1 MKKNFRILAVI
12 ALIAISLLTFV
23 SCETSPATTGTPSTE
38 TSETIIIGLTGSI
51 YEELWNPV
59 KETLAKEGI
68 NIKLQQFTAFNLPN
82 AALDDGSIHLNAF
95 QHHAYLNNEIANFG
109 YDIVD
114 ISDTIVI
121 AMNLY
126 SDKIESVDEIKDGDT
141 ILIPND
147 ATNKGRALKLLAS
160 AGLLT
165 LDTEVALPDIA
176 NITSKKVDFT
186 LVEQDASTI
195 PQSVSDTKV
204 AAAVVNGNYGLSF
217 GLNPDYCI
225 FKETEYA
232 DNSYFCVIAART
244 EDKDNPTYK
253 RIVEVFCSETT
264 KQICEEQLG
273 GFFVPVWDK

>member
-1 MKKNFRILAVI
+1 MKKNIRILAVLAI
-12 ALIAISLLTFV
+12 IAITLVSLV
-23 SCETSPATTGTPSTE
+23 SCSDSKD
-38 TSETIIIGLTGSI
+38 TIKIGLTGQV
-51 YEELWNPV
+51 YEEIWNPV

-68 NIKLQQFTAFNLPN
+68 NIELVQFTAFNLPN
-82 AALDDGSIHLNAF
+82 AALNDGEIQLNAF
-95 QHHAYLNNEIANFG
+95 QHHAYLNKEIADFG

-121 AMNLY
+121 AMNIY
-126 SDKIESVDEIKDGDT
+126 SDKIESVDEIKEGDT

-147 ATNKGRALKLLAS
+147 ATNKGRALKLLAN

-165 LDTEVALPDIA
+165 LDTAVALPDIA
-176 NITSKKVDFT
+176 NITSKKVEFT

-195 PQSVSDTKV
+195 PQSVSDSKV

-217 GLNPDYCI
+217 NLNPDYCI
-225 FKETEYA
+225 FNETQYD

-264 KQICEEQLG
+264 KQICEEKLG

>member
-1 MKKNFRILAVI
+1 MKKYFRILAVI
-12 ALIAISLLTFV
+12 ALIAISLVTLV
-23 SCETSPATTGTPSTE
+23 SCNSTSDPTE
-38 TSETIIIGLTGSI
+38 TPTTIKIGLTGAI

-68 NIKLQQFTAFNLPN
+68 NIELVQFTAFNLPN
-82 AALDDGSIHLNAF
+82 AALNDGEIQLNAF
-95 QHHAYLNNEIANFG
+95 QHHAYLNNEVQSFG

-126 SDKIESVDEIKDGDT
+126 SDKIKSVDEIKAGDT

-165 LDTEVALPDIA
+165 LDTQVALPDVA

-195 PQSVSDTKV
+195 PQSVSDKKV

-264 KQICEEQLG
+264 KKICQEELG

>member
-1 MKKNFRILAVI
+1 MKKNIRII
-12 ALIAISLLTFV
+12 ALITVLALALVSLV
-23 SCETSPATTGTPSTE
+23 ACKEPAGTEKAP
-38 TSETIIIGLTGSI
+38 ETIKIGLTGSI

-68 NIKLQQFTAFNLPN
+68 NIELVQFTAFNLPN
-82 AALDDGSIHLNAF
+82 AALDSGEIQLNAF
-95 QHHAYLNNEIANFG
+95 QHHAYFENEKSTFG
-109 YDIVD
+109 YKLTD

-126 SDKIESVDEIKDGDT
+126 SDKIENVDSIKDGDT

-165 LDTEVALPDIA
+165 LDTEIALPDVA

-195 PQSVSDTKV
+195 PQSVSDPKV

-217 GLNPDYCI
+217 GLDPDYCI

-232 DNSYFCVIAART
+232 DNSYFCLIAVR
-244 EDKDNPTYK
+244 EQDKDNETYK

-264 KQICEEQLG
+264 KQICEGKLG